1 MSDHKINNTMI
12 DIDHACGDADYYYCD
27 DVTVVI
33 YKRRSDGKPCRMTI
47 EESSI
52 KNQEYR
58 EFF

>member
-1 MSDHKINNTMI
+1 MSDHKINKTI
-12 DIDHACGDADYYYCD
+12 VDIDHAWGDVDYYYCD
-27 DVTVVI
+27 DITVKI
-33 YKRRSDGKPCRMTI
+33 YKKRADGKPYRMII